1 MLTKNQ
7 LKYYTSLHL
16 KKIRKEENK
25 FFVEGRRIVEEG
37 LQSDFECEVI
47 FLSNSFK
54 ISNPGFLK
62 QLINSKQRFE
72 LLKDEDF
79 EKICMTKNPQ
89 GIAAVFYK
97 KLNDRNST
105 IHSKIVIVLEN
116 ITDPGNAGTI
126 IRNCDWFGVKEI
138 IIGENCVD
146 LYNPKV
152 IRATMGSVFHLKV
165 FESQNLISTLREL
178 KEKGYSIICTDIEG
192 INVFHHHFEN
202 KIVIIFS
209 SEASGPAN
217 EILDLSDTKITIP
230 KIGKAESLN
239 VASSSAV
246 ILAEI
251 TKRKIE

>member
-1 MLTKNQ
+1 MLTKNE
-7 LKYYTSLHL
+7 LKYYTSLHRREN
-16 KKIRKEENK
+16 RKEEK
-25 FFVEGRRIVEEG
+25 KIFVEGKRIVEEG
-37 LQSDFECEVI
+37 LQSDFVCEVI

-54 ISNPGFLK
+54 VGNPDILE
-62 QLINSKQRFE
+62 QLINSKYRFE
-72 LLKDEDF
+72 LLKDQDF
-79 EKICMTKNPQ
+79 EKLCLTKNPQ

-97 KLNDRNST
+97 KPVELKSSV
-105 IHSKIVIVLEN
+105 HSKLIVALEN
-116 ITDPGNAGTI
+116 ISDPGNAGTI

-152 IRATMGSVFHLKV
+152 IRSTMGSIFHLTV
-165 FESQNLISTLREL
+165 YESQNLISALTEL
-178 KEKGYSIICTDIEG
+178 KEKGYSISCTDIEG
-192 INVFHHHFEN
+192 KNVFQHHFWG

-209 SEASGPAN
+209 SEAEGPTQS
-217 EILDLSDTKITIP
+217 ILNISDTKITIP

-239 VASSSAV
+239 VASSCAV